1 MSEIAEL
8 KAKQDAM
15 SDDIVEIKTSLR
27 DIAKALN
34 SLATLEQKHISTKED
49 IERIDKIVGD
59 HETRIRNNEL
69 KLATQMWVERIVW
82 VVVAGIISAVIV
94 NLRG

>member
-1 MSEIAEL
+1 MSEIAQL

-34 SLATLEQKHISTKED
+34 SLTALEQKHINTKED
-49 IERIDKIVGD
+49 IDRIDSQVND
-59 HETRIRNNEL
+59 HEKRIRANEL
-69 KLATQMWVERIVW
+69 KLASQLWIERIVW
-82 VVVAGIISAVIV
+82 VAVAGIISAVIV
-94 NLRG
+94 SMRG

>member
-49 IERIDKIVGD
+49 IDRIDKIVGD

-82 VVVAGIISAVIV
+82 VAVAGIISAVIV
-94 NLRG
+94 SLRG

>member
-1 MSEIAEL
+1 MSEIAQL

-34 SLATLEQKHISTKED
+34 SLAMLEQKHINTKED
-49 IERIDKIVGD
+49 IDRIDSRVND
-59 HETRIRNNEL
+59 HEQRIRANEL
-69 KLATQMWVERIVW
+69 KLASQLWIERAMW
-82 VVVAGIISAVIV
+82 VVVAGVISAVITSIK
-94 NLRG
+94 

>member
-82 VVVAGIISAVIV
+82 VAVAGIISAVIV
-94 NLRG
+94 SLRG

>member
-1 MSEIAEL
+1 MSEIAQL

-34 SLATLEQKHISTKED
+34 SLATLEQKHINTKED
-49 IERIDKIVGD
+49 IDRIDSRVND
-59 HETRIRNNEL
+59 HEQRIRANEL
-69 KLATQMWVERIVW
+69 KLASQLWIERAMW
-82 VVVAGIISAVIV
+82 VVVAGVISAVITSIK
-94 NLRG
+94 